1 MRVLMLGWE
10 FPPFITGGL
19 GTACY
24 GLTKALGGEGC
35 DITFVLPKQV
45 GGELK
50 SHVNLLSPQDRPT
63 GSNPRTPGEVASTFK
78 YEQELPAEVETQ
90 AFSHVE
96 FKAVPAKVPGVYE
109 GSGIGIGHG
118 EQTKSEAAKIWEAAN
133 DAGGNEHEGGEA
145 VRTSPRPGMIGKKAE
160 AEDFGGDGEVQEF
173 EPGSDV
179 EYTGDLLG
187 AARRYA
193 GLCLDLARDSHYDV
207 IHGHDWLTYPAGV
220 EVAKMLGVPFVAHVH
235 STEFDRAGENI
246 NETIYRIEKDGLD
259 AATCVIAVSHLTKS
273 ILMNRYAIPA
283 EKIHV
288 VYNGVDNG
296 VVTPLQADRP
306 KLIEKDDRIVLF
318 LGRITMQKGPEYF
331 VKAAQRVLERVE
343 NVKFIMAGSGDKMR
357 EVIEL
362 AGQAGIANKFLF
374 TGFLRGDDVQ
384 KVYQLADVYV
394 MPSVSEPFGIAALEA
409 IRQDVPVI
417 VSKTAGVAEVVNHA
431 LKVDFWDVDQIA
443 DRILAVLNHP
453 VLAAELRKR
462 AEIEVSKL
470 TWNDAASKCMHVYDT
485 AERSVFC

>member
-10 FPPFITGGL
+10 FPPFISGGL

-24 GLTKALGGEGC
+24 GLTKALGAEGC
-35 DITFVLPKQV
+35 EITFVLPKQV
-45 GGELK
+45 DGELT

-63 GSNPRTPGEVASTFK
+63 GSSPRTPGEVASTFK
-78 YEQELPAEVETQ
+78 YEQELPAETKTE
-90 AFSHVE
+90 AFAHVE
-96 FKAVPAKVPGVYE
+96 FKAVPAKVPSVYQ
-109 GSGIGIGHG
+109 GHNIGIGSP
-118 EQTKSEAAKIWEAAN
+118 EQTRTENAKIWEQQREGVPEA
-133 DAGGNEHEGGEA
+133 GGEA
-145 VRTSPRPGMIGKKAE
+145 IRTNPRPGAVHKSPQQA
-160 AEDFGGDGEVQEF
+160 DSFGTNGEVQSF

-179 EYTGDLLG
+179 EYSGDLLG
-187 AARRYA
+187 AAKRYA
-193 GLCLDLARDSHYDV
+193 GLCRDLARTGNYDI
-207 IHGHDWLTYPAGV
+207 IHGHDWLTYPAGAQ
-220 EVAKMLGVPFVAHVH
+220 VAQLLGIPFIAHVH

-246 NETIYRIEKDGLD
+246 NETIYAIERDGVQ

-273 ILMNRYAIPA
+273 ILINRYNVPA

-296 VVTPLQADRP
+296 VVTPLQTERP
-306 KLIEKDDRIVLF
+306 KTIAKDDRIVLF

-331 VKAAQRVLERVE
+331 VEAAKKVLSKRD

-357 EVIEL
+357 EVISL
-362 AGQAGIANKFLF
+362 AAKEGIANKILF

-409 IRQDVPVI
+409 MRQDVPVI

-431 LKVDFWDVDQIA
+431 LKVDFWDTKQIA

-462 AEIEVSKL
+462 AEIDVRKL
-470 TWNDAASKCMHVYDT
+470 TWDDAARKCAHVYDT
-485 AERSVFC
+485 ARQSVMV